1 MDVKDT
7 QPPSSNLDDRFINYK
22 RSSSKVWSCPRCL
35 DRRAFHRENELFT
48 HVAQH
53 HPEFAEG
60 SRDDDDGIR
69 AFREWLAKAAQ
80 QDEQATATGSG
91 NGKGVRAALPSP
103 LKRPFK
109 PPFDSHD
116 NGGSADR
123 RGSRPQRATS
133 TGAIPAV
140 PRPRQQPHKEISGME
155 KLSLGQDQDSI
166 MVDSTLPLFPIS
178 TRKRAAVAEPSSSD
192 PSNKLRSPDRD
203 RGSPRVGLVGD
214 APLQANPTRAKSSR
228 KQPDPEFTRTIPG
241 EGGGE
246 LTRPASGSKRLF
258 NPTTDNPNLRS
269 DVVKGLDP
277 ANLAPAAAAMAP
289 RVYDKQAHVFRSKKE
304 PQRRKDI
311 RPRDMFPAIP
321 PKQAAQVHAPQSR
334 EGGGRSVLVGSPT
347 QPHGEQVYSEKNLG
361 LVLQP
366 ETRPISQEQLVAEV
380 KGIYAGLV
388 MVEAKCV
395 DVDNKQARDA
405 QEAGPGK
412 QPKLNNEQWQALIAL
427 HRTLLHEHHDF
438 FLASQHRSASP
449 ALRRL
454 ASKYAMP
461 ARMWRHG
468 IHSFLELLRHRL
480 PDSLEHMLAFIYL
493 AYSMMA
499 LLYET
504 VPTFED
510 TWIECL
516 GDLGRYRMA
525 IEDDDIKD
533 REVWTG
539 VARFWYSK
547 AADKSPTVGRLYHH
561 LAILARPN
569 ALQQLYYYTR
579 SLSCVQPFLSARESI
594 LTLFDPILCGTEPA
608 YHRSLP
614 ADTAFIKAHGILF
627 TGVSL
632 DRFDD
637 VVDQFLSLLDNNIG
651 RVTSKWKEQGVYIA
665 VANSAALFGY
675 ASKDNLLRIMYTQEQ
690 NNGQE
695 AMPGVVAQPDTKTT
709 ESGSAD
715 RTVSD
720 SAGAENVL
728 PPAPGDNNNEPSR
741 SQTVQPKSTSGPTYN
756 AAGELSEP
764 GTHDSPEASK
774 DVAAFANG
782 KFLTFATLDLAL
794 QRIGDPN
801 VLPHVHVSLVF
812 MNHIMHSEPVMKLV
826 ENEFP
831 WESLASMLNTLVTT
845 YDTFWRV
852 ENGEF
857 PEPEK
862 GVGRPLPEDFNI
874 RGLEWA
880 SSYFPNGWFENAL
893 VDDEERTLE
902 LASMAAD
909 RRERILWLAYQL
921 AQSCHC
927 LLYDCVSKVFSV
939 APDVKRGSLGRSVA
953 RNDQFESA
961 TISSRT
967 TLQEDDTDI
976 EMDGMEEAD
985 EEPQDLDND
994 SPEMRELRLQ
1004 QWRLKNQLKSDSL
1017 GVPEQHMPTA
1027 SANANDLLMAYYTTM
1042 VCDTNLFLSQL
1053 DVFWL
1058 MVKTPGWHV
1067 VIPNSV
1073 ITELSGLSRN
1083 LNSVGRDAAIALDAI
1098 KNAIEE
1104 KKDVAIVT
1112 SKGNVVT
1119 NQGFFYK
1126 EQLENYEAERRTLD
1140 EVIIDITKQQAQFRR
1155 TARPSEHGPV
1165 SVNDKVRS
1173 AVLVTE
1179 DRAMRLKASAYGVAA
1194 VAASMVRRV
1203 ISSRRKDK

>member
-1 MDVKDT
+1 MEAQSGTNSVPPPFPIDVRW
-7 QPPSSNLDDRFINYK
+7 NNYK
-22 RSSSKVWSCPRCL
+22 RSRTKVLSCPKCL
-35 DRRAFHRENELFT
+35 DHRAFHREDELFS
-48 HVAQH
+48 HVTQH
-53 HPEFAEG
+53 HPEFSEN
-60 SRDDDDGIR
+60 SRGEDGIA
-69 AFREWLAKAAQ
+69 AFRTWLREMQ
-80 QDEQATATGSG
+80 QDEHRSGPTALAS
-91 NGKGVRAALPSP
+91 
-103 LKRPFK
+103 PFK
-109 PPFDSHD
+109 PSAKTPFDSH
-116 NGGSADR
+116 GHSGSRAP
-123 RGSRPQRATS
+123 RPQRAAS
-133 TGAIPAV
+133 AGAPTA
-140 PRPRQQPHKEISGME
+140 PRARQQKEISDIE
-155 KLSLGQDQDSI
+155 KLSLDQDQDAI
-166 MVDSTLPLFPIS
+166 MVDSAAPLSPIGP
-178 TRKRAAVAEPSSSD
+178 RKRAAPSPSD

-203 RGSPRVGLVGD
+203 RGIPRVGAVGD
-214 APLQANPTRAKSSR
+214 APLQSNPTRAKSWK
-228 KQPDPEFTRTIPG
+228 KQADPEFARNIPLDGDG
-241 EGGGE
+241 EVA
-246 LTRPASGSKRLF
+246 RQSSSRRLYD
-258 NPTTDNPNLRS
+258 PSLDNPNVRS
-269 DVVKGLDP
+269 DMARLFDP
-277 ANLAPAAAAMAP
+277 SNLAPAALSP

-311 RPRDMFPAIP
+311 RPREVFSVMPQKQPIPAQP
-321 PKQAAQVHAPQSR
+321 LQPQ
-334 EGGGRSVLVGSPT
+334 GGRTVLPGNPA
-347 QPHGEQVYSEKNLG
+347 QPPNNESSEPYTEKNLG

-405 QEAGPGK
+405 QEAEPGR

-438 FLASQHRSASP
+438 FLASQHPSASP

-499 LLYET
+499 LLFET

-525 IEDDDIKD
+525 IEDDDIRD

-547 AADKSPTVGRLYHH
+547 AADKSPIVGRLYHH

-614 ADTAFIKAHGILF
+614 VDTAFIRAHGILF

-651 RVTSKWKEQGVYIA
+651 RVTSRWKEQGIYIA
-665 VANSAALFGY
+665 VANFAALFGY
-675 ASKDNLLRIMYTQEQ
+675 ASKNNLLRLVYTVERG
-690 NNGQE
+690 NSHE
-695 AMPGVVAQPDTKTT
+695 VLPDAASQPDVKPIPV
-709 ESGSAD
+709 ESGPGD
-715 RTVSD
+715 RTHSD
-720 SAGAENVL
+720 PVGGENVL
-728 PPAPGDNNNEPSR
+728 PPAPAESNSESGENLTTQS
-741 SQTVQPKSTSGPTYN
+741 KSSGGQSSGSS
-756 AAGELSEP
+756 GELGAENSS
-764 GTHDSPEASK
+764 DASK
-774 DVAAFANG
+774 SVAAFSNA

-812 MNHIMHSEPVMKLV
+812 MNHIMHSEPATKLV
-826 ENEFP
+826 EKEFP
-831 WESLASMLNTLVTT
+831 WESLASMLNTLVTS

-852 ENGEF
+852 EGSRF

-880 SSYFPNGWFENAL
+880 ASYYPQGWFENAL

-909 RRERILWLAYQL
+909 RKERILWLAIQL
-921 AQSCHC
+921 AQHCHS
-927 LLYDCVSKVFSV
+927 LLYDSMSKEFSA
-939 APDVKRGSLGRSVA
+939 APDVKPTTGQARGSLKRSVGP
-953 RNDQFESA
+953 FERA
-961 TISSRT
+961 TSLSSRRT
-967 TLQEDDTDI
+967 TLQEDDTDM
-976 EMDGMEEAD
+976 EMEGMEETD
-985 EEPQDLDND
+985 EEPQDLEND

-1004 QWRLKNQLKSDSL
+1004 QWRLKNQLRSGNDA
-1017 GVPEQHMPTA
+1017 PEKLIPSG
-1027 SANANDLLMAYYTTM
+1027 SANANELLIPYYTTM

-1053 DVFWL
+1053 DVFRL
-1058 MVKTPGWHV
+1058 MINNAGWSV

-1083 LNSVGRDAAIALDAI
+1083 LNSVGRDAARALDAI
-1098 KNAIEE
+1098 KSAIEE

-1119 NQGFFYK
+1119 NQGLFYK
-1126 EQLENYEAERRTLD
+1126 EQLENYETEGRRTLD
-1140 EVIIDITKQQAQFRR
+1140 DIIIDVTKQQAQLTRAR
-1155 TARPSEHGPV
+1155 RPSVEASLEHPIT
-1165 SVNDKVRS
+1165 DEAKS

-1179 DRAMRLKASAYGVAA
+1179 DRAMRLKASAYGVAS

-1203 ISSRRKDK
+1203 IAPHRKRDSDKDPKLL